1 MFNVLKLRLSAFLPR
16 HMATFALGALAIVL
30 LGGGAHAVT
39 DTIFKYTNPR
49 TGFFTIDPMALSADT
64 DSRTY
69 TTDYQNGNI
78 SGTGCFNTGV
88 NLPNGAI
95 VTALTVWIASGAG
108 TDPNF
113 VLLRRDLGTGNAD
126 VLLNHVN
133 VHDDSTARTAH
144 IFKFANNT
152 GVKADN
158 THTFAF
164 AVCLPDATNFF
175 LGARVAYTYTT
186 AGD

>member
-1 MFNVLKLRLSAFLPR
+1 MFHVLKLRLLAFLPR
-16 HMATFALGALAIVL
+16 NIATFALGALAIVA
-30 LGGGAHAVT
+30 LGGAAHAVT

-64 DSRTY
+64 DGRTY
-69 TTDYQNGNI
+69 TIDYQNGNI

-88 NLPNGAI
+88 NLPNGAT
-95 VTALTVWIASGAG
+95 VTALTVWIASGAS

-126 VLLNHVN
+126 VLLNHVA
-133 VHDDSTARTAH
+133 VHDDSTTRTAH
-144 IFKFANNT
+144 IFKFANNP
-152 GVKADN
+152 GAKVDN

-164 AVCLPDATNFF
+164 AVCLLDATNFF
-175 LGARVAYTYTT
+175 LGGRIAYTYTT

>member
-1 MFNVLKLRLSAFLPR
+1 MVDLPKLRLVAFLPR
-16 HMATFALGALAIVL
+16 NMAFALGALAIIV
-30 LGGGAHAVT
+30 LGGAAHAVT

-49 TGFFTIDPMALSADT
+49 TGFFTIDPMALSVD
-64 DSRTY
+64 DDNRSY
-69 TTDYQNGNI
+69 TIDYANGNI
-78 SGTGCFNTGV
+78 SGAGCFSTGL
-88 NLPNGAI
+88 NLPNGSTI
-95 VTALTVWIASGAG
+95 TALTVWIASGAG

-126 VLLNHVN
+126 FLLNHVD
-133 VHDDSTARTAH
+133 VHDDSTQRTAH
-144 IFKFANNT
+144 IFKFTNSAT
-152 GVKADN
+152 AKVDN